1 MFDEIVTLSK
11 KSSEPKIG
19 LSFQLPVST
28 KIKFGVACKKSG
40 LSMASALA
48 VMAELFT
55 SGYEKKIQRKKNVYI

>member
-28 KIKFGVACKKSG
+28 KNKFEIACKKSG
-40 LSMASALA
+40 LSMASALT

-55 SGYEKKIQRKKNVYI
+55 SGYEKKIIQRKNK